1 MPEEKLNI
9 MRKRILPAI
18 LSLFILGLVSFIPH
32 ADTLIGSRHSNMKE
46 LRFNAE
52 GGVWRVAFAFDP
64 KRKGI
69 LLVAGNKA
77 GVDQRRF
84 YKRLVA
90 IADQR
95 FGDHLGHM
103 PEKG

>member
-1 MPEEKLNI
+1 
-9 MRKRILPAI
+9 
-18 LSLFILGLVSFIPH
+18 
-32 ADTLIGSRHSNMKE
+32 MKE
-46 LRFNAE
+46 LRFNTE
-52 GGVWRVAFAFDP
+52 DGVWRVAFAFDP
-64 KRKGI
+64 RRKGI

-77 GVDQRRF
+77 GVNQKRF

-95 FGDHLGHM
+95 FDDHLGHM